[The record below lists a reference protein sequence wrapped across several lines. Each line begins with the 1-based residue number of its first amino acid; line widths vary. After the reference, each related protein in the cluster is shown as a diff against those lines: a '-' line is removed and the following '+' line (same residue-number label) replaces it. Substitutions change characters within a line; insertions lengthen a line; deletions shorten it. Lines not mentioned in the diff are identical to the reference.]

1 MRIFYFNLS
10 EEMIMKNKLLSIL
23 LGGLSTYG
31 ILSWTTSQ
39 TRSLVLGVIVTIL
52 WISLYVLVS
61 PKIKIDDPL
70 TKIEKT
76 ISLLLTIGLL
86 SYTNLTIERPLSF
99 LTRPYTISIVSNDEA
114 HPIEITE
121 ISVNNDMISLDL
133 FNETPH
139 WSYQETL
146 ATTSTSP
153 LILSHLTNESVNF
166 SFLKTHRAGSVSIYR
181 NDQLIKTL
189 DLSSTTEYSVKVKA
203 SKDFLLLLIPAY
215 LGMLRAVYLCL
226 TKLLQFYRLKIN
238 ASSRWMNRL
247 PTKKLST
254 QNIVY
259 SSLPL
264 LLLTLF
270 KWIGLANLSI
280 RPHLFVSFFIALPI
294 IEVILFKKNKS
305 GHSEIIFK
313 WCRTIFYLL
322 YCSLLTFI
330 GMQIIY
336 FFPNLDV
343 TMTWMAHHVNLMF
356 LSSTV
361 ILSMS
366 VLCFCLFNNLM
377 LAISLSLVFMTL
389 VAMANFYKMI
399 VVGEPIYPSDASMLS
414 NMDDIIGYVK
424 NILSPTLLIGLFS
437 GIALLVILS
446 FICRKGFKLTKKQR
460 LIFFATFS
468 IYLVS
473 IFYYD
478 KSPLQPLVNQTVYFT
493 KWNQLNNYQQNGFL
507 FGFITNLQNDLMIK
521 NESYTPENMQ
531 ALIDY
536 YTEKAKTY
544 NASKELTNQPNIITI
559 VSESLSDPLVFD
571 QLTFSEDPLPNL
583 HQYMQTYS
591 SGHFLSPFKGNR
603 TANVEFEYLVG
614 FTNSLLLEGTI
625 PFQQAL
631 STKDQMPSFIS
642 FMTNLGYSSVAIHPN
657 NPAFYKRNIVYP
669 AIGFQQFLSINTM
682 KNLEYIESQKYV
694 SDQAVFDEL
703 YDELIA
709 SEQPIFAYGLT
720 MANHI
725 AIFDQKFGENTIEV
739 IDSTGEHHT
748 EMETYAE
755 GLKQSDQALKEF
767 ITKIENHDEPTIV
780 IFFGDHLI
788 NFQSDIHE
796 QHGYIEKDT
805 DANRAKMFFETPLLI
820 MSNMENFRI
829 DNLDDVSPIFIAPL
843 ILKELNL
850 PLSPFYIFLLE
861 VYEQFSVLHNN
872 FKLDSHQNQIQE
884 LTDKQ
889 EQLLLALELIQYDML
904 EGKEYTLSTFF
915 NIPN

>member
-1 MRIFYFNLS
+1 
-10 EEMIMKNKLLSIL
+10 MKNKLLSIL
-23 LGGLSTYG
+23 LGGLSAYG
-31 ILSWTTSQ
+31 ILSWMTSQ
-39 TRSLVLGVIVTIL
+39 TQSLVLGVTVTLL
-52 WISLYVLVS
+52 WISLYVLVGQ
-61 PKIKIDDPL
+61 KTKTYDPL
-70 TKIEKT
+70 TKVEKMIT
-76 ISLLLTIGLL
+76 LLLTIGLL

-121 ISVNNDMISLDL
+121 ISVNNDNISLDV
-133 FNETPH
+133 FNDTPD

-153 LILSHLTNESVNF
+153 LVLNDLTNESVSL
-166 SFLKTHRAGSVSIYR
+166 SFLKNHRAGSVSIYR

-189 DLSSTTEYSVKVKA
+189 DLSSAAEYSVKIKA
-203 SKDFLLLLIPAY
+203 SKDFLFLLIPAY
-215 LGMLRAVYLCL
+215 IGMLGTVYLCL
-226 TKLLQFYRLKIN
+226 TKLLQFYQRKIN
-238 ASSRWMNRL
+238 SSNRWMNRL
-247 PTKKLST
+247 STAKLST
-254 QNIVY
+254 QTIMY
-259 SSLPL
+259 GSLPIL
-264 LLLTLF
+264 FLTLF

-280 RPHLFVSFFIALPI
+280 RPHLLVGFFVVMPI
-294 IEVILFKKNKS
+294 IEVILFKRNKN
-305 GHSEIIFK
+305 GHSENIFN
-313 WCRTIFYLL
+313 WCRTIFYLF

-343 TMTWMAHHVNLMF
+343 TMTWIAHHVNLMF
-356 LSSTV
+356 LSSTI
-361 ILSMS
+361 ILSIS
-366 VLCFCLFNNLM
+366 ILCYCLFNNLM
-377 LAISLSLVFMTL
+377 LAISLSSVFMII
-389 VAMANFYKMI
+389 VAIANFYKMM

-414 NMDDIIGYVK
+414 NMEDIIGYVK

-437 GIALLVILS
+437 GIALLAILS
-446 FICRKGFKLTKKQR
+446 FICRKGFKLTMKQR
-460 LIFFATFS
+460 LIFFAGFS
-468 IYLVS
+468 VYLGS

-521 NESYTPENMQ
+521 NENYTKQNMQ
-531 ALIDY
+531 TLIDY
-536 YTEKAKTY
+536 YTQKAEDY
-544 NASKELTNQPNIITI
+544 NQSKELTNQPNIITI

-583 HQYMQTYS
+583 HQYMETYS
-591 SGHFLSPFKGNR
+591 SGNFLSPFKGNR

-669 AIGFQQFLSINTM
+669 AIGFQQFLSINSM

-703 YDELIA
+703 YDELTA

-739 IDSTGEHHT
+739 IDSTGEHST

-755 GLKQSDQALKEF
+755 GLKQSDRALKEF
-767 ITKIENHDEPTIV
+767 ITKIENYDEPTIV

-788 NFQSDIHE
+788 NFQSNIHE

-805 DANRAKMFFETPLLI
+805 DAARAKMFFETPLLI
-820 MSNMENFRI
+820 MSNMENFSI
-829 DNLDDVSPIFIAPL
+829 ENIDDVSPIFIAPL

-850 PLSPFYIFLLE
+850 PLSPFYVLLLD

-872 FKLDSHQNQIQE
+872 FKLDPNQNQIHE

-904 EGKEYTLSTFF
+904 EGKEYTSSTFF